1 MPDGTLVIAN
11 CLNTKGAKILRL
23 SKLLSGVVLSVAT
36 FIAAA
41 KPAFAHVKWFEST
54 SADDLEWG
62 LFFQPL
68 PLTFV
73 GLVLF
78 ATVAA
83 GVLWR
88 ARGGRSFIP
97 GPGAF
102 GATDERRSA
111 VYSLVP
117 LILGVHVAVPLL
129 VNGVQG
135 NLFSPDNQPPGV
147 WANLLGFA
155 ETFIA
160 LALFYGAFTRI
171 AAAALA
177 AVWFAGIPLVG
188 LVPMLDNALF
198 LGFAVFFFF
207 AGRGPVSID
216 RMLFPV
222 TEAPERTM
230 SYAVPALRVGLG
242 VSFIAVAFSEKF
254 ANLPLAQAFLDE
266 YPLNFVSA
274 LGIPLPDRVFIFG
287 AGSVELL
294 LGLTILFNLFVREI
308 VVLALVPVNL
318 TLTVFDYTELVG
330 HLPIYGIL
338 AVLLIWEPGRK
349 NLLLWIR
356 GLREGPLNI
365 LPINSANEERSVSQD
380 PEKTGTS
387 PG

>member
-1 MPDGTLVIAN
+1 MVSRLFRLTMGSATAATLAFAG
-11 CLNTKGAKILRL
+11 LAA
-23 SKLLSGVVLSVAT
+23 VA
-36 FIAAA
+36 AR
-41 KPAFAHVKWFEST
+41 PALAHVKWFEST
-54 SADDLEWG
+54 SAEDLEWG

-88 ARGGRSFIP
+88 VRDGRNFIP
-97 GPGAF
+97 GPEFF

-147 WANLLGFA
+147 WANFLGFA

-188 LVPMLDNALF
+188 LVPMLEQRALF
-198 LGFAVFFFF
+198 RLRGVLLSRRARSGIHRPD
-207 AGRGPVSID
+207 ALPSYRGPGED
-216 RMLFPV
+216 
-222 TEAPERTM
+222 
-230 SYAVPALRVGLG
+230 YVPRRAR
-242 VSFIAVAFSEKF
+242 AA
-254 ANLPLAQAFLDE
+254 
-266 YPLNFVSA
+266 
-274 LGIPLPDRVFIFG
+274 
-287 AGSVELL
+287 
-294 LGLTILFNLFVREI
+294 
-308 VVLALVPVNL
+308 
-318 TLTVFDYTELVG
+318 
-330 HLPIYGIL
+330 H
-338 AVLLIWEPGRK
+338 
-349 NLLLWIR
+349 
-356 GLREGPLNI
+356 GP
-365 LPINSANEERSVSQD
+365 RH
-380 PEKTGTS
+380 
-387 PG
+387 

>member
-1 MPDGTLVIAN
+1 MSY
-11 CLNTKGAKILRL
+11 L
-23 SKLLSGVVLSVAT
+23 SR
-36 FIAAA
+36 FIAGGAVSVMALAVAA
-41 KPAFAHVKWFEST
+41 VAAEPAFAHVKWFEDT
-54 SADDLEWG
+54 SAKDLEWG

-68 PLTFV
+68 PMTFV

-83 GVLWR
+83 GLLWR

-111 VYSLVP
+111 LYSLVP

-198 LGFAVFFFF
+198 LGFAAFFFL

-216 RMLFPV
+216 RMLFPA

-230 SYAVPALRVGLG
+230 PHAIPALRLGLG
-242 VSFIAVAFSEKF
+242 ISFIAVAFSEKF
-254 ANLPLAQAFLDE
+254 ANLPLAQAFLQD
-266 YPLNFVSA
+266 YPLNFTSA

-294 LGLTILFNLFVREI
+294 LGLTILFNFFVREI

-318 TLTVFDYTELVG
+318 TLTVFDYSELVG

-365 LPINSANEERSVSQD
+365 LPINSANEEYSVSQD

-387 PG
+387 SG